1 MGSAVRRRALTMD
14 AKRFLQVAGAVFV
27 LVALAHLLRA
37 VMGWPIVIAGWIV
50 PMWLSWLAFVVAAAL
65 GYFGLT
71 LAKRA

>member
-1 MGSAVRRRALTMD
+1 MDRKQYLT
-14 AKRFLQVAGAVFV
+14 VAGAIFV
-27 LVALAHLLRA
+27 IVALAHLVRA
-37 VMGWPIVIAGWIV
+37 LMDWPIVIAGWIV